1 MELQQK
7 QQPKLTAIYVI
18 VIYVAMQLSGFFLQ
32 FPAVFT
38 PLANMSG
45 LSGDAA
51 SNWVV
56 GMWSAVTFAVACV
69 LTLAITTV
77 DKSFWQNFR
86 DDEKAPLGQ
95 TIGWGIAGF
104 FLVMI
109 AQYIAIYIETL
120 LGIDPG
126 SDNTGRI
133 IEISKVAP
141 FMIVA
146 TVLFGPILEEIL
158 FRRVI
163 FGSFLPSMK
172 FFGAALISSI
182 VFAAIHMDFT
192 HMLIYIACG
201 FTFAFIYYKTKRI
214 LASIITH
221 VLMNGFV
228 TLAALTIDPTT
239 AIIVPFM

>member
-1 MELQQK
+1 MELQQQK
-7 QQPKLTAIYVI
+7 PKLTALYVIAIYVI
-18 VIYVAMQLSGFFLQ
+18 MQLSGFLLQ
-32 FPAVFT
+32 FQAIFN
-38 PLANMSG
+38 PLAQLSG
-45 LSGDAA
+45 LTGEAA

-56 GMWSAVTFAVACV
+56 GMWSTLTFAFACA
-69 LTLAITTV
+69 LTLGLTTA
-77 DKSFWQNFR
+77 DSSFWQNFR
-86 DDEKAPLGQ
+86 DEEKAPIGQ
-95 TIGWGIAGF
+95 TISWGIAGF

-120 LGIDPG
+120 LGINPG

-133 IEISKVAP
+133 IEISQVAP

-146 TVLFGPILEEIL
+146 TVLLGPILEEIL

-192 HMLIYIACG
+192 HMLIYMACG
-201 FTFAFIYYKTKRI
+201 FTFAFIYYKTKRL

-228 TLAALTIDPTT
+228 TFAAFTIDPTE
-239 AIIVPFM
+239 AFIRLFM